1 MEFTWTDENVKEFIG
16 KYFNTSAPVIGGKN
30 LEVLLSYFK
39 HKKSKEPK
47 REYEILSYTFQKRV
61 YNKNN
66 FGEFCCGFDVPV
78 QSLLLHP
85 EYMKTIYSVKRLSD
99 GEIFTVGDDYGSSKI
114 EGFKIDTEFNG
125 GLCAI
130 SHKGSAL
137 SSLYSLEK
145 VKQPLFT
152 TEDGKPVYL
161 DQRIWW
167 VRKSDFELDFHDFY
181 KGESHYPDRFLY
193 FSTKEAAE
201 DYILM
206 NKPVHSVNDIMKLC
220 DPIKF
225 HNRNDRSDED
235 YSAIYVSV
243 LAKKLIELA
252 KTKLTN
258 P

>member
-1 MEFTWTDENVKEFIG
+1 MEFEWTDENVKEFIG

-130 SHKGSAL
+130 SHKGSSL

-152 TEDGKPVYL
+152 TEDGVEITDEKQTLYAVLTKAQWETREDTVKRMKERSSFSTPL
-161 DQRIWW
+161 NPAW
-167 VRKSDFELDFHDFY
+167 K
-181 KGESHYPDRFLY
+181 Y
-193 FSTKEAAE
+193 FSTDEVRLH
-201 DYILM
+201 YIIR
-206 NKPVHSVNDIMKLC
+206 NKPSLSWNDVFNLFR
-220 DPIKF
+220 DNGSSTSKF
-225 HNRNDRSDED
+225 LDAVFEKSK
-235 YSAIYVSV
+235 SKI
-243 LAKKLIELA
+243 
-252 KTKLTN
+252 TN

>member
-1 MEFTWTDENVKEFIG
+1 MEDFKWTDELVKQYAEVYRFSSSR
-16 KYFNTSAPVIGGKN
+16 TSI
-30 LEVLLSYFK
+30 EQFK
-39 HKKSKEPK
+39 EGHQPKK
-47 REYEILSYTFQKRV
+47 EYEILSYTFQKRV

-85 EYMKTIYSVKRLSD
+85 EDMKTIHSVKRLSD

-130 SHKGSAL
+130 SHKGSSL

-152 TEDGKPVYL
+152 TEDGVEITDEKQTLYAVLTKAQWETREDTVKRMKERSSFSTPL
-161 DQRIWW
+161 NPAW
-167 VRKSDFELDFHDFY
+167 K
-181 KGESHYPDRFLY
+181 Y
-193 FSTKEAAE
+193 FSTDEVRLH
-201 DYILM
+201 YIIR
-206 NKPVHSVNDIMKLC
+206 NKPSLSWNDVFNLFR
-220 DPIKF
+220 DNGSSTSKF
-225 HNRNDRSDED
+225 LDAVFEKSK
-235 YSAIYVSV
+235 SKI
-243 LAKKLIELA
+243 
-252 KTKLTN
+252 TN